1 MKKFSIDQI
10 IKILAEADTPGNSV
24 AATARKYG
32 VSEQTI
38 YRWRKKYRG
47 FSASEAKRLKALEE
61 ENARLKR
68 LLAEKELEIQ
78 ALTQVIKKISNP
90 GGKENVGHSI
100 SRKWPFFK

>member
-1 MKKFSIDQI
+1 MKKRFTIDQI
-10 IKILAEADTPGNSV
+10 IRILAEAEAPGNSV

-32 VSEQTI
+32 ISEQTI
-38 YRWRKKYRG
+38 YRWRQKYRG

-78 ALTQVIKKISNP
+78 ALTEILQKTA
-90 GGKENVGHSI
+90 
-100 SRKWPFFK
+100 